1 VATARVTRHR
11 VNMDDVARH
20 AQVSTATVSRAL
32 RGMPG
37 VSDGTRARILAVAE
51 ELDYVISPEAS
62 RLSGGATGRVALVV
76 PRLDLWFY
84 ATIAASIDA
93 ELARAQLD
101 VLLYQ
106 VDGEQQRRRFFDEL
120 PARRKVDAVVLAA
133 LPLLE
138 REVERLDLLGV
149 HVVVAG
155 GRVRDYPFVR
165 VDDRAVAEDAVDHLV
180 SLGHTRIAMLRT
192 DDTEGAMWSSDA
204 ERVEGFRRAV
214 ARHRLRLPRN
224 HVITVPFG
232 PAAGR
237 EAAERLLAL
246 DPLPTGVF
254 AYCDEIAF
262 GALQHLNRAGVDV
275 PGRLSMVGVD
285 NHPFAETAGLSTYD
299 QAIEDQGRLAGRA
312 VIALLEGHQPDVSL
326 HEVATRFIDRGSTA
340 PPPAS

>member
-1 VATARVTRHR
+1 
-11 VNMDDVARH
+11 MDDVARH

-37 VSDGTRARILAVAE
+37 VSEGTRARIRQVAD

-62 RLSGGATGRVALVV
+62 RLSRGATGRVALVV

-84 ATIAASIDA
+84 ATIASSIDA
-93 ELARAQLD
+93 ELARAELD

-106 VDGEQQRRRFFDEL
+106 VDGEQQRKRFFDEL

-138 REVERLDLLGV
+138 RELERLDLLGV

-155 GRVRDYPFVR
+155 GRVRDYPYVR

-180 SLGHTRIAMLRT
+180 SLGHSRIAMLRT
-192 DDTEGAMWSSDA
+192 DDTEGAIWSSDA
-204 ERVEGFRRAV
+204 ERAEGFRRAM
-214 ARHRLRLPRN
+214 ARHRLPLPN
-224 HVITVPFG
+224 DHVITVPFG
-232 PAAGR
+232 PTAGR
-237 EAAERLLAL
+237 DAGQRLLAL

-254 AYCDEIAF
+254 AYSDEIAF
-262 GALQHLNRAGVDV
+262 GALQHLNRAGVEV
-275 PGRLSMVGVD
+275 PGQVSVLGVD

-299 QAIEDQGRLAGRA
+299 QAIEEQGRLAGRA
-312 VIALLEGHQPDVSL
+312 VITLLQGHLPGTIV
-326 HEVATRFIDRGSTA
+326 HEVGTRFVDRGSTG
-340 PPPAS
+340 PPPAG